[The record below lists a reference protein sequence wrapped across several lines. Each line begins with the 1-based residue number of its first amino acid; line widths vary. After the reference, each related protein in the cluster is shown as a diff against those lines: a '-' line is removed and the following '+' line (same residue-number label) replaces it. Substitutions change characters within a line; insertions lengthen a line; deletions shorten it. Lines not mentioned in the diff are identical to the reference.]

1 MPKKLLKLGKYRH
14 YKGGEYQVLDI
25 ATHSETEEK
34 LVVYKPLYGEQNM
47 WVRPIEMFLEK
58 VDVRGKQL
66 PRFEYIDLE

>member
-1 MPKKLLKLGKYRH
+1 MPKNLLKPGKYRH

-66 PRFEYIDLE
+66 PRFEYIGLE